1 MPNQAKGDFNQKGG
15 FLFPMN
21 MFDEDDMND
30 ISGIANEISNIENT
44 FEMDLFKK
52 GNSISII
59 ENKKASKEEDDNF
72 FD

>member
-1 MPNQAKGDFNQKGG
+1 MPNQAKGDFNKKGG

-44 FEMDLFKK
+44 FEMDMFKK

-59 ENKKASKEEDDNF
+59 ENK
-72 FD
+72 